1 MKLPTSDGP
10 TDALHDSVIAA
21 FKKHGARAAN
31 VQGTEVI
38 LVANHKRAKM
48 LRSYFAREAITRR
61 IAFYAFGPDLNLFP
75 SQWTATR
82 IWHSGG
88 VVTFSPTFILRSPE
102 KFAQIMD
109 MIRPAPNWAA
119 YIVPSVVEWCD
130 RSWTEPTSATTTNMA
145 SATLTTRR
153 CPDSMKAY
161 DALAKA
167 IHLDHPVSRLAGKNL
182 GTSGGLTISCAPP
195 CVHATSACMAWMD
208 WLQKVQAV
216 GNYEALVELCA
227 GVNARH
233 FIDQPKVGDE
243 AKKSDFATSEPTRRP
258 LDLVDIEREQLADM
272 VGMRMRPHLM
282 PYRRYIYIGEVSLDH
297 AARQRFAQEVSSSRT
312 AA

>member
-1 MKLPTSDGP
+1 
-10 TDALHDSVIAA
+10 
-21 FKKHGARAAN
+21 
-31 VQGTEVI
+31 
-38 LVANHKRAKM
+38 
-48 LRSYFAREAITRR
+48 
-61 IAFYAFGPDLNLFP
+61 
-75 SQWTATR
+75 
-82 IWHSGG
+82 
-88 VVTFSPTFILRSPE
+88 
-102 KFAQIMD
+102 
-109 MIRPAPNWAA
+109 
-119 YIVPSVVEWCD
+119 
-130 RSWTEPTSATTTNMA
+130 
-145 SATLTTRR
+145 
-153 CPDSMKAY
+153 
-161 DALAKA
+161 
-167 IHLDHPVSRLAGKNL
+167 
-182 GTSGGLTISCAPP
+182 
-195 CVHATSACMAWMD
+195 MD

-243 AKKSDFATSEPTRRP
+243 AKKSDVATSEPTRRP